1 MLDASIDPELDE
13 LLAINPP
20 RGHGRD

>member
-13 LLAINPP
+13 LLAIDPP